1 MVGPDEIE
9 NPVITID
16 GMLLMIIYNQL
27 EASYMHV
34 HFSSTLASLIR
45 LNMHYLTG
53 DRHGN

>member
-27 EASYMHV
+27 EASYARS
-34 HFSSTLASLIR
+34 FQL
-45 LNMHYLTG
+45 YLGFTY
-53 DRHGN
+53 